1 MQRALTS
8 QEIISAG
15 EARETRAAWER
26 ARTFTAALYGS
37 SAARVTYSQTTLPK
51 DDHHLR
57 TVQLLAFDASG
68 RPLAY
73 DYTAPWWV
81 EHAGPGVVLASGQD
95 PTPVYLARELGHGL
109 PEALQSELRAFAE
122 EYLGVETLHTWRA
135 RFEESVMLTWMFD
148 LTKTPVLPY
157 AAITDQAGATLAGED
172 IVAAGQERTAL
183 ARWQGARDYVYTL
196 YGERAVRANVI
207 AFSRYNDNTYDRD
220 IRLDV
225 FDATGTRLFYDLH
238 LPWWER
244 FSFSEAD
251 IANYIAEHDPKQSA
265 DAEYDAAAV
274 YDEDDLVQG
283 EIEWLA
289 TLLLGA
295 EFFDTR
301 HPWDTDTLSYDLTR
315 PPALRFPELWAEDG
329 G

>member
-15 EARETRAAWER
+15 EACETRAAWER
-26 ARTFTAALYGS
+26 ARTFTAALYGP
-37 SAARVTYSQTTLPK
+37 SAARVTYSQTTFPE

-68 RPLAY
+68 HLMSY
-73 DYTAPWWV
+73 DYTSPWWV
-81 EHAGPGVVLASGQD
+81 AHVGPDVVLASGQN
-95 PTPVYLARELGHGL
+95 PTPVDLARELGHGL
-109 PEALQSELRAFAE
+109 PEALQVELRASAE

-135 RFEESVMLTWMFD
+135 RDEREMLTWMFD
-148 LTKTPVLPY
+148 LTRTPSVPY
-157 AAITDQAGATLAGED
+157 ASITDQEGVALASED
-172 IVAAGQERTAL
+172 SVAAGRERTAL
-183 ARWQGARDYVYTL
+183 ARWQGAREYVHTL
-196 YGERAVRANVI
+196 YGERAVRADLI

-225 FDATGTRLFYDLH
+225 FDATGIRLFYDLR

-244 FSFSEAD
+244 FAFSEAD
-251 IANYIAEHDPKQSA
+251 IAHYDAEHDPNESVGT
-265 DAEYDAAAV
+265 EYDAASLD
-274 YDEDDLVQG
+274 DELAQG

-289 TLLLGA
+289 TWLLGA

-301 HPWDTDTLSYDLTR
+301 HPWDTDTVSYDLTR
-315 PPALRFPELWAEDG
+315 APGLRFPELWAEDG
-329 G
+329 D